1 MASIGTFCGGLPE
14 IIDDG
19 RTGYLVGQREVEKLA
34 ESMDALA
41 GDYSLRTQMG
51 AAARAKMEAEYDTVK
66 QNEKL
71 EELFGKIV

>member
-1 MASIGTFCGGLPE
+1 M
-14 IIDDG
+14 
-19 RTGYLVGQREVEKLA
+19 GQREVEKLA
-34 ESMDALA
+34 ESMDARA

-71 EELFGKIV
+71 EEIFDRFV